1 MKILILGI
9 TGMLGNAMFRVLS
22 ETGNHDVWGT
32 VRNRPANT
40 YLKTTASAHIVE
52 LHDVNDDTALKQLFE
67 QVKPEVVVNCIGL
80 VKQLTEANEPLH
92 AIPINALLP
101 HRLSALCIPIN
112 ARLIHISTDCVFS
125 GKTGNYRETDLPDA
139 TDLYGRSKLLGEV
152 FNSANS
158 ITLRTSIIGHE
169 LTTQHSLIEWF
180 LSQQEKI
187 KGYTKAIFSGLPT
200 NELARIVRDIVIPR
214 PELHGLY
221 HVAAAPINKYDL
233 LTLVSQIYGKHI
245 EITADDKLSIDRSL
259 SAQRFHD
266 ATGYSAPEWPALIK
280 QMYEFHRQSA
290 GDCRA

>member
-1 MKILILGI
+1 
-9 TGMLGNAMFRVLS
+9 MLGNAIFRVLS
-22 ETGNHDVWGT
+22 ESGTHEVWGT
-32 VRNRPANT
+32 VRNRSVNT
-40 YLKTTASAHIVE
+40 YFETTPSMHIVE
-52 LHDVNDDTALKQLFE
+52 LRDVNDDAALQKLFDHL
-67 QVKPEVVVNCIGL
+67 KPEIVINCIGL
-80 VKQLTEANEPLH
+80 VKQLTDANEPLY

-101 HRLSALCIPIN
+101 HRLAALCTTTN

-125 GKTGNYRETDLPDA
+125 GKSGNYHEADLPDA

-152 FNSANS
+152 STSTNA

-180 LSQQEKI
+180 LAQQGLI

-200 NELARIVRDIVIPR
+200 NELARVVRDIVMPR

-245 EITADDKLSIDRSL
+245 EIIADDKLNIDRSL
-259 SAQRFHD
+259 NAQRFHD

-280 QMYEFHRQSA
+280 QMYEFHRQST
-290 GDCRA
+290 GDYRA